1 VRVPG
6 ASFNLEKFQTGL
18 EFRFIQNGRLAWTTD
33 VDYSIRRY
41 RNPLDISASP
51 HALLVNGS
59 ALEYRAR
66 ADYHLLDIPEH
77 RFTLDSSLQG
87 SLGKNFIDNFGTFA
101 SYRADLRSDWLP
113 RSRGD
118 DYHFQWRVRSGG
130 LSGSV
135 PFDRLNILG
144 FERDNDLWLRAHIGT
159 ADGKKG
165 SAPIGRDFLL
175 SNAELDKNL
184 YSNGLITIKAG
195 PFLDTGKITAYEG
208 LFGSQKWLWDTG
220 LQTKIGVLG
229 LVQVVL
235 VYGKDLRNGNN
246 TFYGTALQ

>member
-1 VRVPG
+1 M
-6 ASFNLEKFQTGL
+6 
-18 EFRFIQNGRLAWTTD
+18 
-33 VDYSIRRY
+33 
-41 RNPLDISASP
+41 
-51 HALLVNGS
+51 
-59 ALEYRAR
+59 
-66 ADYHLLDIPEH
+66 
-77 RFTLDSSLQG
+77 
-87 SLGKNFIDNFGTFA
+87 
-101 SYRADLRSDWLP
+101 
-113 RSRGD
+113 
-118 DYHFQWRVRSGG
+118 RVRSGG
-130 LSGSV
+130 LSGNV

-159 ADGKKG
+159 AGGKKG

-195 PFLDTGKITAYEG
+195 PFLDTGKVTAYEG